1 MTIMNH
7 LVIKLCLP
15 FLFLYLSCNDLS
27 EKTVISDDF
36 LCEYLEKIKVD
47 IRLDVIP
54 TPEEFKNDKVA
65 YRLDTRPDSIQPLK
79 VYVWNT
85 EIDPL
90 FDKLD
95 EEINKDFNEKKY
107 EKISL
112 VDFFQESKCNN
123 FKIKK
128 KETLDQKIF
137 KYNNPNKGILLQ
149 TSKLFLSKKNTT
161 RAIIFIRLTRHPL
174 DSSEHAIILKKENE
188 KWIYEKS
195 IGISMS

>member
-1 MTIMNH
+1 MNH

-27 EKTVISDDF
+27 EKTVIPDNF

-54 TPEEFKNDKVA
+54 TPKEFKNGKAA

-85 EIDPL
+85 EIDP
-90 FDKLD
+90 FFNKLNK
-95 EEINKDFNEKKY
+95 EINKDFNERRY
-107 EKISL
+107 EKTSL
-112 VDFFQESKCNN
+112 VDLFQASKCKNFEIKNN
-123 FKIKK
+123 EI
-128 KETLDQKIF
+128 LDQKIF

-149 TSKLFLSKKNTT
+149 TSKLFLNKNNTK
-161 RAIIFIRLTRHPL
+161 AIIFIRLTRNPL
-174 DSSEHAIILKKENE
+174 DSSEQAIILKKENA